1 MKPFRFSL
9 DSVLEFRRE
18 IEEQWEIKLARAN
31 GEYNQLALEIERISG
46 EEREALEGC
55 SHSTGSDTHSW
66 GVYRWRLESTK
77 NQLKLALAAKDVE
90 RSRIRSKFVEVS
102 RDRKVLSKLKDRKLG
117 EYRKYKNREEI
128 KRLDDISAAKMAGE
142 GVR

>member
-1 MKPFRFSL
+1 LKVAATQP
-9 DSVLEFRRE
+9 VP
-18 IEEQWEIKLARAN
+18 IP
-31 GEYNQLALEIERISG
+31 
-46 EEREALEGC
+46 
-55 SHSTGSDTHSW
+55 HSW